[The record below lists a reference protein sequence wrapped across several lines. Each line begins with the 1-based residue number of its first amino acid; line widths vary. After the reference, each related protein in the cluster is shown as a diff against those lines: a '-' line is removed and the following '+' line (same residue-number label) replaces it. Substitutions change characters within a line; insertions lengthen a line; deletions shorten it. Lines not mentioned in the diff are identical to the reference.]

1 MADFTDIIGAT
12 LANTREMDAEV
23 RARVAEYLRYSMG
36 YADMSPDD
44 YRDML
49 AREGDYALAWEVAP
63 VVSDVVRGL
72 VAARLGGEDGVMP
85 GDTIARL
92 TVSLFQFDDRTRW
105 AAIAHGFLPESA
117 EDYALEVGVP
127 FE

>member
-12 LANTREMDAEV
+12 LANTRTMDAEV
-23 RARVAEYLRYSMG
+23 RACVAEYLRYSMG
-36 YADMSPDD
+36 YPDMSPDD

-63 VVSDVVRGL
+63 IVSDTVRSMVVE
-72 VAARLGGEDGVMP
+72 RLAGQDGVVA
-85 GDTIARL
+85 GDTVGLLI
-92 TVSLFQFDDRTRW
+92 VSLFQFDDRVRW